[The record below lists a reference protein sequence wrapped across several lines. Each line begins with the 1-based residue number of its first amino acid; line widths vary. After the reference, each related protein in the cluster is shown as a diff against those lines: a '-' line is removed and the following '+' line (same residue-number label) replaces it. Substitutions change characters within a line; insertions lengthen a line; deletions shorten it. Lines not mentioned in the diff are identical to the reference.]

1 MAIIMAMV
9 DIPIDITMVIRR
21 TTTIGDEIAHR
32 ANDFRLKEGQL
43 MNSRVVII

>member
-1 MAIIMAMV
+1 MAIIMAMMHIPV
-9 DIPIDITMVIRR
+9 DISVVIGM

-43 MNSRVVII
+43 INSRVVII